1 MNVIITKVLDDT
13 SVKDFFNVCLSEGQG
28 KDNER
33 FYEPWLT
40 RSGKTDVQVGDW
52 TIAEEGQEFV
62 GEWDKEHYSRKR
74 ELSFKFER
82 SSFIAQGPSIAS
94 VKQTQY
100 CRVEGNSKCVFATTI
115 RRRCPPSRTA
125 SKSQIRWW

>member
-1 MNVIITKVLDDT
+1 VPVQNG
-13 SVKDFFNVCLSEGQG
+13 EG
-28 KDNER
+28 
-33 FYEPWLT
+33 
-40 RSGKTDVQVGDW
+40 
-52 TIAEEGQEFV
+52 FV

-100 CRVEGNSKCVFATTI
+100 CRVEGNSKCVFASLISGDSSIHHCHSEALLCLLPCSRPSFSSTI
-115 RRRCPPSRTA
+115 
-125 SKSQIRWW
+125 SKWDVSSVTSMNYMFKGAAAFNDDIS